1 LISFSPLSIS
11 RFQTKSFVPIE
22 KSIIKYGCI
31 DNVELVEKR
40 KFPLEYFPTNRWSR
54 KGYLRT
60 RWRIKSLV
68 DESEGFTSASSTECK
83 KEKEISTNSSNENN
97 FSHPLSGPPCT
108 TFDLVNIHLF
118 HDADNIKSFKT
129 FPSVFA
135 CCRQKA
141 LEYTLRE
148 LSDEKPTSET
158 NDSTVPFF
166 IFGDFNFRLNAK
178 KVVSTLVLNNESPK
192 EETKPSS
199 SPHKSDTNYSVHD
212 VGDDVI
218 LFKNKLSENTI
229 LSVGKKEFKLRSSKF
244 DIFGEHWKL
253 LKECDFETSSLYQS
267 VVEFPLTF
275 PPSYPFE
282 ENLDLHPIG
291 DIGKLYMKTRCP
303 AWCDRILV
311 SLIAKKN
318 LFSLNGVRKDECC
331 DELESRSRLEDNNG
345 EGVEYNVMGRDVCMG
360 DHKPVYLKF
369 RLQHG
374 ADNIS
379 EALVNL
385 SSIDHDGSYL
395 PRSQNECPEEFP
407 RIESPTYI
415 DLLKNTDLNQPSP
428 IQASKER
435 TTDISEGF
443 TKPSKTGSTSSSSP
457 SSATTNVNH
466 LNTTYT
472 FKETTV

>member
-1 LISFSPLSIS
+1 M
-11 RFQTKSFVPIE
+11 RFQSNSFKPIQ

-31 DNVELVEKR
+31 DNVEIVEKR
-40 KFPLEYFPTNRWSR
+40 KFPLEYFPTKRWSR

-60 RWRIKSLV
+60 RWRIKSSV
-68 DESEGFTSASSTECK
+68 DESEGLKLASSTDCNN
-83 KEKEISTNSSNENN
+83 EKQISVNNSNTDN
-97 FSHPLSGPPCT
+97 LSQPHSGAPCT

-141 LEYTLRE
+141 LEYTLKE
-148 LSDEKPTSET
+148 LSDEKPTSEI
-158 NDSTVPFF
+158 NDSKVPFF

-192 EETKPSS
+192 EETHPSS

-253 LKECDFETSSLYQS
+253 LKECDFETSSLNQS

-282 ENLDLHPIG
+282 ENLDLG

-318 LFSLNGVRKDECC
+318 LFSSNVVRRDDCC
-331 DELESRSRLEDNNG
+331 GELESRSQLEDNNS
-345 EGVEYNVMGRDVCMG
+345 EEVEYNVMGRDVCMG

-369 RLQHG
+369 RLKHG
-374 ADNIS
+374 ADNTS

-385 SSIDHDGSYL
+385 SSIDYDGSYL
-395 PRSQNECPEEFP
+395 PRTRNECHEKFP

-428 IQASKER
+428 IQAPMEI
-435 TTDISEGF
+435 TTNISEGF

-457 SSATTNVNH
+457 SSATTNVSH
-466 LNTTYT
+466 LNSTYT